1 MLRHSYI
8 YDNQYG
14 DGADDDD
21 DDDDDDDGADDD
33 DDGDEDEDVN
43 ATYKDIIGLHRNKN
57 NIGIRIYVILI
68 YIDFYNNI

>member
-21 DDDDDDDGADDD
+21 DGDDDD

-57 NIGIRIYVILI
+57 NIGILIYVILI
-68 YIDFYNNI
+68 YIDVYDNVWS